1 VRFRTCVLARF
12 FVRADVTFR
21 LDFVAMEERALGTTR
36 MILYAAARVLG
47 CGSVQLAMVDDD
59 KRSLV
64 FTTSITNRDLPRLER
79 VELEMGFQLE
89 GARLPLAA
97 EGSTLV
103 RAYRDERLIVTHD
116 PGELAG
122 GILPDDTLAAIR
134 EAIGPRTFAVVP
146 VVARVGTIGVLLFE
160 KPDETGFTP
169 EDRDLLVAYADRVGA
184 DLESQALSD
193 DVRRL
198 ESLEPGSFA
207 PPILYACNRQLV
219 VVGGHDEGRLLSSV
233 LAVPESSLKDALA
246 LASSVH
252 SSTVTVRSGGRQMRI
267 TLMTGPGDLVLAA
280 AEDLSAAENLRR
292 EAARAREHL
301 AKVLRSVD
309 DAILTL
315 DADGRIASV
324 NEAVTRALGYGIEEL
339 TGREIFELC
348 GDERSQKRAHDM
360 RPRLRSSG
368 FAEAELRFRRK
379 DGTTFIGEVSALLLA
394 DDEERPAGVLWRV
407 HDLTERR
414 RGDAERKRLRAR
426 LLHTER
432 LSALGEMAA
441 RIAHEVRN
449 PLVSIGAAAQVV
461 AEETGG
467 DSPVAPE
474 VQAIVREV
482 KRLDNIVSDFLRF
495 ARPRRVERKSVDL
508 SPVVNESVDLVR
520 VKAPHHQLLITVEP
534 PVIARCD
541 PDGVKQVLLNVLLN
555 AVEASPSTAPNNVIE
570 LEARVAGDAVEL
582 SIADRGPGVP
592 SSARSRVFDPFF
604 STKTRGTGLGLAVSK
619 QIIDE
624 HQGRIRLLN
633 RRGGGTRVV
642 IELPI
647 G

>member
-1 VRFRTCVLARF
+1 MSRT
-12 FVRADVTFR
+12 
-21 LDFVAMEERALGTTR
+21 LGTTR

-47 CGSVQLAMVDDD
+47 CGSVQLTMVDDD

-64 FTTSITNRDLPRLER
+64 FTTSITNRELER
-79 VELEMGFQLE
+79 LVAVENEMGFQLE
-89 GARLPLAA
+89 GARIPLAA
-97 EGSTLV
+97 EKSVLV
-103 RAYRDERLIVTHD
+103 RAYREERLLVTHD
-116 PGELAG
+116 ASDLAG
-122 GILPDDTLAAIR
+122 GILPADTVQAIR
-134 EAIGPRTFAVVP
+134 ETIGPRTFAAVP
-146 VVARVGTIGVLLFE
+146 VVARAGALGVLLFE
-160 KPDETGFTP
+160 KPDESGFTP

-198 ESLEPGSFA
+198 ESLEPGEGRA
-207 PPILYACNRQLV
+207 PDVYACDAALKVLRGRDAGRPLWEALSV
-219 VVGGHDEGRLLSSV
+219 PEEPVRDALGLMRDEDAGSSTVSLRSAGRLLR
-233 LAVPESSLKDALA
+233 L
-246 LASSVH
+246 
-252 SSTVTVRSGGRQMRI
+252 
-267 TLMTGPGDLVLAA
+267 TLQHGPGDTVIAA
-280 AEDLSAAENLRR
+280 AEDLGEAERWKR

-301 AKVLRSVD
+301 TKVLRSVD

-315 DADGRIASV
+315 DADGRIASGNDAV
-324 NEAVTRALGYGIEEL
+324 GRVLGFTEGEAR
-339 TGREIFELC
+339 GREATWLC
-348 GDERSQKRAHDM
+348 ADERSVKRAQEM
-360 RPRLRSSG
+360 RLQLRSSG
-368 FAEAELRFRRK
+368 FAEGELRLKRK
-379 DGTTFIGEVSALLLA
+379 DGGSFAAEVSALLLA
-394 DDEERPAGVLWRV
+394 DDEERPAGVLWRI

-461 AEETGG
+461 AEELPAE
-467 DSPVAPE
+467 SPVSAE

-482 KRLDNIVSDFLRF
+482 RRLDAIVSDFLRF

-508 SPVVNESVDLVR
+508 SPVVNESISLVR
-520 VKAPHHQLLITVEP
+520 AKAPQHELRVHLEP
-534 PVIARCD
+534 PIVARCD

-555 AVEASPSTAPNNVIE
+555 AVEASASGVVE
-570 LEARVAGDAVEL
+570 CEARVLGDQIEL
-582 SIADRGPGVP
+582 SVADRGPGVP
-592 SSARSRVFDPFF
+592 HSARSRVFDPFF

>member
-1 VRFRTCVLARF
+1 
-12 FVRADVTFR
+12 
-21 LDFVAMEERALGTTR
+21 MEEQALGTTR

-47 CGSVQLAMVDDD
+47 CGSVQLTMVDDD

-64 FTTSITNRDLPRLER
+64 FTTSITNRELPRLER
-79 VELEMGFQLE
+79 VEHELGFQLE
-89 GARLPLAA
+89 GARMPLAA
-97 EGSTLV
+97 EDSVLV
-103 RAYRDERLIVTHD
+103 RAYKEERIIVVHD

-122 GILPDDTLAAIR
+122 GILPADTLAAIR
-134 EAIGPRTFAVVP
+134 ETIGPRTFAAVP

-160 KPDETGFTP
+160 KPDESGFTP

-198 ESLEPGSFA
+198 ESLEPGSLA
-207 PPILYACNRQLV
+207 PPVMYSCNRELKIV
-219 VVGGHDEGRLLSSV
+219 YGHDEGRPLAEV
-233 LAVPESSLKDALA
+233 LAVPEGSLKDALA
-246 LASSVH
+246 MASTVH
-252 SSTVTVRSGGRQMRI
+252 SSTVTVRSGGRQLRV
-267 TLMTGPGDLVLAA
+267 TLMAGPGELVLVA
-280 AEDLSAAENLRR
+280 AEDLSAAEHLRR

-301 AKVLRSVD
+301 AKVMRSVD

-315 DADGRIASV
+315 DADGRINSV
-324 NEAVTRALGYGIEEL
+324 NEAVSRALGYSFDEL
-339 TGREIFELC
+339 AGRDIFSLC
-348 GDERSQKRAHDM
+348 GDERSVKRAQDM

-368 FAEAELRFRRK
+368 FAEAEMRLRRK
-379 DGTTFIGEVSALLLA
+379 DGSTFVGEVSALLLA

-407 HDLTERR
+407 HDTTERR

-461 AEETGG
+461 AEELGPEAAVT
-467 DSPVAPE
+467 PE
-474 VQAIVREV
+474 VHAIVREV

-520 VKAPHHQLLITVEP
+520 AKAPNHQLQVTVEGA
-534 PVIARCD
+534 VIARCD

-555 AVEASPSTAPNNVIE
+555 AVEASQPTAPNNVIE
-570 LEARVAGDAVEL
+570 CEARVIGDSVEL
-582 SIADRGPGVP
+582 SIADRGSGVP
-592 SSARSRVFDPFF
+592 SSARNRVFDPFF

-624 HQGRIRLLN
+624 HHGRIRLLN